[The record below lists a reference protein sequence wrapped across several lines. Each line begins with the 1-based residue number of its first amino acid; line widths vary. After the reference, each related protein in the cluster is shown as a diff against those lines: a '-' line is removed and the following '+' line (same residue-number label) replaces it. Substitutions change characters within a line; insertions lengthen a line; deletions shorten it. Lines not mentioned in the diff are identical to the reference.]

1 MSRKQVESIL
11 GPPTSV
17 DSTNLLVT
25 KKVTYIY
32 QQGNESVTIVF
43 FNDEVCV
50 EGKQPSRLAV
60 IRGGD
65 DDDAAFRLNWNGK
78 WTKRSA
84 IIRPSRN
91 GARRCR

>member
-1 MSRKQVESIL
+1 MKKYSKSLRWVTLMAAAVFVFGACHGKRLTKANVDEVSNGMSRKQVESIL

-43 FNDEVCV
+43 FNDE
-50 EGKQPSRLAV
+50 LASKESNLH
-60 IRGGD
+60 D
-65 DDDAAFRLNWNGK
+65 
-78 WTKRSA
+78 
-84 IIRPSRN
+84 
-91 GARRCR
+91 